1 MSQYTLAVDF
11 GASSGRH
18 ILSHMENG
26 KIVLEEIF
34 RFDNGMKEKNGHKCW
49 DTERLFANILE
60 GMKKCR
66 ELGKIPTSMGIDT
79 WGVDFVLID
88 KEGNRIG
95 DAVGYRDDRTN
106 GIDKEVY
113 KLIPE
118 KELYARTGIAKQ
130 IFNTIYQLVALKKE
144 APEQL
149 ERADTLLLVPD
160 YFNYLLTGKRAAEY
174 TIASTGQLVSP
185 ATKDWD
191 YDLIEL
197 LGLPKRIFTPLQK
210 PGTVLGRLSEEV
222 KAEVGFDCDVV
233 MVASHD
239 TASAVLAVPSKTP
252 KFAYISSGT
261 WSLLGAELEE
271 AICNEQSQQANFTN
285 EGGYDYRYR
294 FLKNI
299 MGLWMI
305 QSVRHELNDAYS
317 FAQLCSMAEEVK
329 DFPSR
334 VDVDDHR
341 FFAPDSMIKAIQQF
355 CAETSQP
362 IPETPGQL
370 STVVYQSLADCYRKS
385 LISLENMTGEH
396 YDALNIVGG
405 GANADYL
412 NQLTANRTGK
422 TVYAGPTE
430 ATAIGNIVCQLLAR
444 GVFSSVEEA
453 RTCIFESFSIKTFVP
468 EGNASI

>member
-18 ILSHMENG
+18 ILSHIENG
-26 KIVLEEIF
+26 KIVLEEVF
-34 RFDNGMKEKNGHKCW
+34 RFENGMKEKNGHKCW
-49 DTERLFANILE
+49 DTERLFSNILE

-66 ELGKIPTSMGIDT
+66 ELGKIPASMGIDT
-79 WGVDFVLID
+79 WGVDFVLIGKD
-88 KEGNRIG
+88 GKRIG
-95 DAVGYRDDRTN
+95 DAVGYRDDRTS
-106 GIDKEVY
+106 GIDEEVY

-149 ERADTLLLVPD
+149 EQAETLLLIPD
-160 YFNYLLTGKRAAEY
+160 YFNYLLTGKRASEY

-210 PGTVLGRLSEEV
+210 PGTILGRLSEEV
-222 KAEVGFDCDVV
+222 RAEVGFDCDVV

-252 KFAYISSGT
+252 DFAYISSGT
-261 WSLLGAELEE
+261 WSLLGAELKE

-285 EGGYDYRYR
+285 EGGYNYRYR

-317 FAQLCSMAEEVK
+317 FGQLCALAEDVK

-334 VDVDDHR
+334 VDVDDQR
-341 FFAPDSMIKAIQQF
+341 FFAPASMIKAIQQF
-355 CAETSQP
+355 CEETSQP
-362 IPETPGQL
+362 VPETPGQL
-370 STVVYQSLADCYRKS
+370 ATVVYQSLADCYRKS
-385 LISLENMTGEH
+385 LLNLEKMTGEH

-412 NQLTANRTGK
+412 SQLTANRTGK

-430 ATAIGNIVCQLLAR
+430 ATAIGNIVCQLLSG

-453 RTCIFESFSIKTFVP
+453 RASIFESFSIKTFVP
-468 EGNASI
+468 EGNASV